1 MIKVLVVDDSLFMRN
16 QIKDLLQ
23 QDKDIEVIGEAKDGL
38 EAIERVK
45 ELKPDV
51 VTLDILMPKLDGL
64 ETLKQLMKTQP
75 TKVVMVSGADKTEA
89 DIGIKS
95 LEEGAIGFVSK
106 PYGPISPLEMVKDE
120 IIQQVKNASK
130 VDLEKF
136 LKRKTKEWKVIS
148 RIEEEVEAKVAVAIG
163 ASLGGI
169 KAIEEIIPKIRY
181 FDHAAFFVAQ
191 HLPYPFTSAF
201 ADRLNK
207 LSSLKVV
214 EAEANERIV
223 AGRVYVAPGGYKLE
237 LKDKQI
243 KLEQEVK
250 PLGIKNTI
258 DILMESIAK
267 EFGANSVGIILTGMG
282 SDGTK
287 GLKRLRKK
295 GAFTIAESRESCTVF
310 GMPKSAIEVGAA
322 DEVLPVDQ
330 IADAIQYFLKEM
342 DQEWKEKS
350 I

>member
-16 QIKDLLQ
+16 QIKDILEE
-23 QDKDIEVIGEAKDGL
+23 DKEIKVIGEARDGL

-51 VTLDILMPKLDGL
+51 LILDILMPKLDGL
-64 ETLKQLMKTQP
+64 ETLKQLMKIQP
-75 TKVVMVSGADKTEA
+75 TRVVMVSGAEKTEA
-89 DIGIKS
+89 DVGIKS

-136 LKRKTKEWKVIS
+136 LKRKVKERKVT
-148 RIEEEVEAKVAVAIG
+148 RRVEKEVEAKVAVAIG

-169 KAIEEIIPKIRY
+169 KAIEEIISKIKY
-181 FDHAAFFVAQ
+181 FDQAAFFVVQ
-191 HLPYPFTSAF
+191 HLPYPFTSVF
-201 ADRLNK
+201 AERLDK

-214 EAEANERIV
+214 EAKANERLI
-223 AGRVYVAPGGYKLE
+223 AGRVYVAPAGYKLKLE
-237 LKDKQI
+237 SRQI
-243 KLEQEVK
+243 KLIEEAK

-267 EFGANSVGIILTGMG
+267 EFGANSIGIILTGIG
-282 SDGTK
+282 SDGAK
-287 GLKRLRKK
+287 GLKQMHEK
-295 GAFTIAESRESCTVF
+295 GAFTIAESPDSCAVF
-310 GMPKSAIEVGAA
+310 GMPKSAIEIGAA

-342 DQEWKEKS
+342 S
-350 I
+350 